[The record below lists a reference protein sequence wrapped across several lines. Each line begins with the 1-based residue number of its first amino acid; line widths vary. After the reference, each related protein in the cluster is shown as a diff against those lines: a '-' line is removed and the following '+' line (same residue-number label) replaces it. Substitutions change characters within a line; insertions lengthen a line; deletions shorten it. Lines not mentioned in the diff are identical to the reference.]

1 MDEIIESISDD
12 LEETLSLD
20 QFSFITEIPDQ
31 ITQQDFYI
39 LESRAYNLALLI
51 LFFLIAKW
59 LISLSFGIFKPLYR
73 KEKY

>member
-1 MDEIIESISDD
+1 MDEIIESIPDD

-20 QFSFITEIPDQ
+20 EFSFITEIPDQ
-31 ITQQDFYI
+31 ITQHDFYV